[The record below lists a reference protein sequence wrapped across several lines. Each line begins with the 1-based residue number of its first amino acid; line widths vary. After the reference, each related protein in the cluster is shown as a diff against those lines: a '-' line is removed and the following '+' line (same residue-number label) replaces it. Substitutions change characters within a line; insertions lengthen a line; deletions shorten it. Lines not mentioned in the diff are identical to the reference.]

1 MRSQITVNTIAPG
14 VIETEMTTSVLAER
28 GANILSMTPLGRIGQ
43 PDDVSGVALFLASPD
58 AGWLTGRTF
67 IVDGGVS

>member
-1 MRSQITVNTIAPG
+1 
-14 VIETEMTTSVLAER
+14 
-28 GANILSMTPLGRIGQ
+28 MTPLGRIGQ
-43 PDDVSGVALFLASPD
+43 PDDISGAVLFLASPD